1 MLVTVCVPVCFEFEF
16 LKGTIREIQKNKH
29 PEIDYEIIICD
40 QTSPDMSEKIHELY
54 KNEEDI
60 KVVKVK
66 RIDAGYPLDVAV
78 RMAKGE
84 YFCSLDVDAFPIS
97 NLWLYL
103 PIKLI
108 EKFGLSFIGKE
119 TRLHDH
125 YSANLGPFFHLNNYF
140 RISKTD
146 IAKKI
151 SEDVGFIRPTN
162 KSHAEI
168 EYKNVEIPMFCDNG
182 VIAQWYSDYINAGPK
197 LSLTMNRIIGIT
209 PAMGVYG
216 MVIDDLVFHMVF
228 GQTKEEY
235 GIGALGNDYSILN
248 NEINQNGLTEDLVE
262 KLLSLSTEELMNSRD
277 DKNDIKFNNRILYKD
292 GKEIHLDENHEIT
305 QYINQ
310 LRNER

>member
-1 MLVTVCVPVCFEFEF
+1 MKVTICVPVCFEFEF

-40 QTSPDMSEKIHELY
+40 QTPSDMSEKIHELY
-54 KNEEDI
+54 KNEENI

-66 RIDAGYPLDVAV
+66 RIDAGYPLDIAV
-78 RMAKGE
+78 RMATGE

-103 PIKLI
+103 PIKLM

-119 TRLHDH
+119 TGLHTH
-125 YSANLGPFFHLNNYF
+125 YTESLGSFFHLNNYF

-146 IAKKI
+146 LAKKI

-162 KSHAEI
+162 KQHADI
-168 EYKNVEIPMFCDNG
+168 HYKNVDVPAFCDNG
-182 VIAQWYSDYINAGPK
+182 VIAQWYSDHINAGPK

-235 GIGALGNDYSILN
+235 GAGALGGDYAILN
-248 NEINQNGLTEDLVE
+248 NEIYQNGLTEEIVE
-262 KLLSLSTEELMNSRD
+262 KLLSLSTEDKMNHRD
-277 DKNDIKFNNRILYKD
+277 NINDTKFNNRILYID
-292 GKEIHLDENHEIT
+292 GKEIHLDGNHEIT
-305 QYINQ
+305 QYIKQ
-310 LRNER
+310 LRN